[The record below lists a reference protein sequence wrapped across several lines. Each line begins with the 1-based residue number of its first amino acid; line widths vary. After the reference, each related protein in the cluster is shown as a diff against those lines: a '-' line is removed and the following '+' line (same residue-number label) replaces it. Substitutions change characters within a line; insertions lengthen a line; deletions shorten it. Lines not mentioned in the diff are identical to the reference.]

1 MTGYTEMAAFQYKA
15 VGADGEIV
23 EGVLEALNQ
32 EQVVDQIHL
41 NGQVPIRIEPLRAAP
56 RSSSRLRFR
65 RRRVSAT
72 QIASFTRELATLL
85 KAGQPL
91 DSALSILMAISGPE
105 APFSRHLG
113 GIRERLKGGQTFAD
127 ALAGE
132 ESLFSPFYIQMVRA
146 GEAGGALEQ
155 VLARLAQHLET
166 SREVRSALI
175 SSLIYPGILLF
186 VAITSILILL
196 TYVIPQFQDLFLD
209 MGETLPLSTRIT
221 MGVAHWLQNN
231 GWMLAAAV
239 ILLMAYFRWQLSDP
253 IRAKRWHGRLLSV
266 ALVGPIIKQ
275 VEAAR
280 FCRTL
285 GTLLENGVPM
295 LKAVAIVKETISNRV
310 IADGMDQVIANLK
323 SGHRLADPLIEH
335 AQFPEYALQMIRVGE
350 ESGQLEGMLMQT
362 ADILDQE
369 TQTLIKRG
377 LSLVEPVM
385 ILVLGLIIAGVVMSI
400 LVAILGVNALVA
412 L

>member
-1 MTGYTEMAAFQYKA
+1 MAAFQYKA

-41 NGQVPIRIEPLRAAP
+41 NGQVPIRIEALRTAP

-166 SREVRSALI
+166 SREVRSTLI

-196 TYVIPQFQDLFLD
+196 TYVIPQFQDLFVD

-221 MGVAHWLQNN
+221 MGVAHWLQND
-231 GWMLAAAV
+231 GWMLAVAV
-239 ILLMAYFRWQLSDP
+239 ILLMAYFKWQLSDP

-266 ALVGPIIKQ
+266 ALIGPIIKQ

-310 IADGMDQVIANLK
+310 IADGMDHVIANLK